1 MTAIKAPATV
11 LVTGASGFIA
21 VWVVK
26 TFLEEGYTVSRGTVR
41 SASKGDYLTDLFK
54 NYGDKFQYVIVEDIA
69 KCLQEGAFDEAVK
82 GVDAVAHTASPFHFQ
97 ADDPQTLIEPAVK
110 GTLGILASVHKYAPN
125 VQRIVITS
133 SVAAIM
139 DGSKPSG
146 TVFTEVRTHVMPNPS
161 TLETKGKAAAGGDK
175 YRASKTLAEKAAWAF
190 LEERKPKFDIATINP
205 PMVFGPILHQVSNPE
220 SLNTSVAML
229 YKILHTKE
237 ADLTKET
244 LLSSNMNF
252 VDVRDVALAHVRAL
266 ENPEAGGQRF
276 ITSGGT
282 LCWQDALDVLAPPH
296 PRGTPGSGK
305 GLVHSRYDA
314 SKATSVLGIH
324 FKGLEESVRDTEEG
338 LRRRGWGVE
347 APGEFYREVKGLG
360 LFSGRT
366 RCITANGLRVHF
378 TTGLTSAAS
387 TSTSG
392 VTFAAWH

>member
-26 TFLEEGYTVSRGTVR
+26 TFLEEGYTVRGTVR

-69 KCLQEGAFDEAVK
+69 KEGAFDEAVK

-146 TVFTEVRTHVMPNPS
+146 TVFTEDNWNIFSLDEV
-161 TLETKGKAAAGGDK
+161 ETKGKAAAGGDN
-175 YRASKTLAEKAAWAF
+175 YRASKTLAEKAAWVF

-314 SKATSVLGIH
+314 SKATSVLGID

-347 APGEFYREVKGLG
+347 A
-360 LFSGRT
+360 
-366 RCITANGLRVHF
+366 
-378 TTGLTSAAS
+378 
-387 TSTSG
+387 
-392 VTFAAWH
+392 